1 MQDQYEEVDI
11 ITKGGNYG
19 WSMYEGPSRLKNA
32 SAGDFEDPIF
42 PVLGYRH
49 SDINKEVGCAAI
61 SGGYVYRSKTDP
73 SMEICMLRTFG
84 QLKKIRIT
92 VGTLQQEAFLSV
104 VLMIPLSIAAQF
116 PIVHCLL

>member
-19 WSMYEGPSRLKNA
+19 WSMYEGPLRLKNA

-73 SMEICMLRTFG
+73 CIYGR
-84 QLKKIRIT
+84 
-92 VGTLQQEAFLSV
+92 
-104 VLMIPLSIAAQF
+104 
-116 PIVHCLL
+116 